1 MSTVHESH
9 LHDNPVSAAD
19 GVGEEKD
26 ENCQP
31 AGDED
36 IAVAE
41 ASHQGYFDFP
51 PESFWVPKDSELDWF
66 DQNATMQRKTSLK
79 LGFSGA
85 GGNRNHNNNKK
96 NFSHRSFS
104 TLNHKH
110 KSSSLIAL
118 PKSQKS
124 SGGGGGAEGNLRQ
137 NKAATATARLF
148 RSRSAP
154 GGKRALQQGVE
165 PGSPKVSCTGRV
177 RAKRE
182 GGKRTGLWKK
192 LRTVLKNR
200 LGAKRVVNKASSES
214 AGSMGFESGRWSES

>member
-9 LHDNPVSAAD
+9 LHDNPVYAAD
-19 GVGEEKD
+19 GVGEED
-26 ENCQP
+26 ENCQRP
-31 AGDED
+31 GDED
-36 IAVAE
+36 VAAVAE

-51 PESFWVPKDSELDWF
+51 PESFWVPKDSEQDWF

-79 LGFSGA
+79 LGFSG
-85 GGNRNHNNNKK
+85 GNRNHNNNNNNKK
-96 NFSHRSFS
+96 TFSHRSFS

-124 SGGGGGAEGNLRQ
+124 SAAAAADGNLRQ
-137 NKAATATARLF
+137 NKAATARLF